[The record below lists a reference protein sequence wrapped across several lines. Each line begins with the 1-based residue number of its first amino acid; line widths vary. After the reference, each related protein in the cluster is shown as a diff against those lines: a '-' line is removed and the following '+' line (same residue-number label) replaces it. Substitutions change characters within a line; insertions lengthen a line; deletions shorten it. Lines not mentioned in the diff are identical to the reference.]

1 MASAQVGALPTF
13 QNLTLFVAIEN
24 LIPILIENLGI
35 ISNGV
40 LTTIYGNWQSLLNP

>member
-24 LIPILIENLGI
+24 LFSILIENLGI

-40 LTTIYGNWQSLLNP
+40 LKIYGNW